1 MPDFSNITP
10 YQTRKTLI
18 EYCKLNDPAAWQA
31 FYTPYRNYARAII
44 KSKYGFLS
52 SDECDELAH
61 EAVVKV
67 TSFDEKAQCR
77 GIDKYDPNYRDLRD
91 PEGRAKFHNWFYGQ
105 VWSVARDYCRKRLKN
120 QEVFEFNPDLDA
132 DVAEFDARFHEE
144 REQAIQTK
152 AMELL
157 AQSRTNKRNI
167 EAFQM
172 FLNDRSVADIAAEL
186 GMAENSVHQAVSRC
200 RRFLTE
206 RRKMLEE
213 LL

>member
-10 YQTRKTLI
+10 YKTRKTLI

-61 EAVVKV
+61 EVMVLV
-67 TSFDEKAQCR
+67 SGRIENF
-77 GIDKYDPNYRDLRD
+77 D
-91 PEGRAKFHNWFYGQ
+91 PEMPSRRNSGERVKFRAWFCNQ
-105 VWSVARDYCRKRLKN
+105 IQTVVRTYCRNRKRN

-167 EAFQM
+167 EAF
-172 FLNDRSVADIAAEL
+172 
-186 GMAENSVHQAVSRC
+186 HQRQ
-200 RRFLTE
+200 
-206 RRKMLEE
+206 
-213 LL
+213 

>member
-31 FYTPYRNYARAII
+31 FYTPYRNYARSII
-44 KSKYGFLS
+44 RSRYVFLS
-52 SDECDELAH
+52 ESELDELAH
-61 EAVVKV
+61 EAVVKIA
-67 TSFDEKAQCR
+67 SFDEKAKCKV
-77 GIDKYDPNYRDLRD
+77 IDQYDPDCRNLRN
-91 PEGRAKFHNWFYGQ
+91 PEGRAKFRNWFYRK
-105 VWSVARDYCRKRLKN
+105 VWSLASQYCRNRKKN
-120 QEVFEFNPDLDA
+120 QEVFEFDPERDA
-132 DVAEFDARFHEE
+132 RADFDARFYEE

-172 FLNDRSVADIAAEL
+172 FLNGRSVADIASEL
-186 GMAENSVHQAVSRC
+186 DMAENSVHQAVSRC

>member
-1 MPDFSNITP
+1 MPDFTNITP

-18 EYCKLNDPAAWQA
+18 ELCKLNDPAAWQA
-31 FYTPYRNYARAII
+31 FYTPYRNYARGII
-44 KSKYGFLS
+44 KSKYGYLS

-61 EAVVKV
+61 EVMVLV
-67 TSFDEKAQCR
+67 SGRIENF
-77 GIDKYDPNYRDLRD
+77 D
-91 PEGRAKFHNWFYGQ
+91 PEMPSRRNSGERVKFRAWFCNQ
-105 VWSVARDYCRKRLKN
+105 IQTVVRTYCRNRKRN

-172 FLNDRSVADIAAEL
+172 VVNGRPVPEIAKEL
-186 GMAENSVHQAVSRC
+186 DMSENSVHQATSRC
-200 RRFLTE
+200 RRFLLE
-206 RRKMLEE
+206 HRRELES
-213 LL
+213 LI

>member
-1 MPDFSNITP
+1 MPEFSNITP

-18 EYCKLNDPAAWQA
+18 EACKRDDPAAWQA
-31 FYTPYRNYARAII
+31 FYTPSRTYARGVI
-44 KSKYGFLS
+44 KSKYGYLA

-61 EAVVKV
+61 EVMVLVSARIEKFDPKMPSRRNPGERVKFRAWFCNQLQTVVR
-67 TSFDEKAQCR
+67 T
-77 GIDKYDPNYRDLRD
+77 
-91 PEGRAKFHNWFYGQ
+91 
-105 VWSVARDYCRKRLKN
+105 YCRSRRRN
-120 QEVFEFNPDLDA
+120 QEVFEFDPELDA

-144 REQAIQTK
+144 REQAIQIK

-172 FLNDRSVADIAAEL
+172 FLNNRSVADIASEL

-206 RRKMLEE
+206 RRKILED

>member
-10 YQTRKTLI
+10 YKTRKTLI

-44 KSKYGFLS
+44 KSKYGYLS

-61 EAVVKV
+61 EVMVLV
-67 TSFDEKAQCR
+67 SGRIENF
-77 GIDKYDPNYRDLRD
+77 D
-91 PEGRAKFHNWFYGQ
+91 PEMPSCRNSGERVKFRAWFCNQ
-105 VWSVARDYCRKRLKN
+105 IQTVVRTYCRNRKRN

-172 FLNDRSVADIAAEL
+172 FLNGRSVADIAAEL

>member
-1 MPDFSNITP
+1 MS
-10 YQTRKTLI
+10 QATRSSKRSRLT
-18 EYCKLNDPAAWQA
+18 
-31 FYTPYRNYARAII
+31 ARI
-44 KSKYGFLS
+44 S
-52 SDECDELAH
+52 SPSRR
-61 EAVVKV
+61 
-67 TSFDEKAQCR
+67 TTT
-77 GIDKYDPNYRDLRD
+77 G
-91 PEGRAKFHNWFYGQ
+91 
-105 VWSVARDYCRKRLKN
+105 
-120 QEVFEFNPDLDA
+120 
-132 DVAEFDARFHEE
+132 
-144 REQAIQTK
+144 QTK

-172 FLNDRSVADIAAEL
+172 FLNDRSVTDIAAEL